1 MMLYLSPM
9 TPKFPMF
16 CSVLFPFIGL
26 LNMALVHSFLFTP
39 FRHRTVTVATMFLS
53 WFLQLFTT
61 FFENF
66 RTFIPSHCL
75 DTNTSIIPNFDQERE
90 NFWKIYRNVMN
101 FISSQWGRACTR
113 ILLRDALTQRENFSL
128 IESDHVMNS
137 STVSPSFTI

>member
-1 MMLYLSPM
+1 MLDLSPM
-9 TPKFPMF
+9 TPIFLMF
-16 CSVLFPFIGL
+16 CSIL
-26 LNMALVHSFLFTP
+26 LNFCVFVLSLLLLCFS
-39 FRHRTVTVATMFLS
+39 S

-66 RTFIPSHCL
+66 RTFTPSHCL
-75 DTNTSIIPNFDQERE
+75 DINTSIIPNFDQERE
-90 NFWKIYRNVMN
+90 NFWRISRNVMN

-113 ILLRDALTQRENFSL
+113 IQLRDALTQRENFSL

>member
-1 MMLYLSPM
+1 MVLDVLPM
-9 TPKFPMF
+9 TPIFRMF
-16 CSVLFPFIGL
+16 CSVLLNIFI
-26 LNMALVHSFLFTP
+26 LVLSVL
-39 FRHRTVTVATMFLS
+39 VLCFLS

-90 NFWKIYRNVMN
+90 NFWRIYRNVMN

-128 IESDHVMNS
+128 IVSDHVMNS

>member
-1 MMLYLSPM
+1 MPSVFMVLDALPM
-9 TPKFPMF
+9 TPIFRMF
-16 CSVLFPFIGL
+16 CSVLLNFFI
-26 LNMALVHSFLFTP
+26 LVLSVL
-39 FRHRTVTVATMFLS
+39 VLCFLS

-90 NFWKIYRNVMN
+90 NFWRIYRNVMN

-128 IESDHVMNS
+128 IVSDHVMNS

>member
-1 MMLYLSPM
+1 MVLDVLPM
-9 TPKFPMF
+9 APIFRMF
-16 CSVLFPFIGL
+16 CSVLLNFFI
-26 LNMALVHSFLFTP
+26 LVLSML
-39 FRHRTVTVATMFLS
+39 VLCFLS

-90 NFWKIYRNVMN
+90 NFWRIYRNVMN

-128 IESDHVMNS
+128 IVSDHVMNS